1 MKFAKG
7 VMIGGLFVT
16 GMLMM
21 YAESDM
27 FHKNKKKMM
36 KKGKQVMQKLGNW

>member
-7 VMIGGLFVT
+7 VMIGGLIAT

-27 FHKNKKKMM
+27 MSNKKKMM
-36 KKGKQVMQKLGNW
+36 KKGKQMMKRIGNW

>member
-7 VMIGGLFVT
+7 VVIGGLLAT

-27 FHKNKKKMM
+27 MNRNKRKIMKRGKQMM
-36 KKGKQVMQKLGNW
+36 KKIGNW

>member
-1 MKFAKG
+1 MKFTKG
-7 VMIGGLFVT
+7 VIIGGLLAT

-27 FHKNKKKMM
+27 FSKNKKTMM
-36 KKGKQVMQKLGNW
+36 KKGKQMMKKLGNW